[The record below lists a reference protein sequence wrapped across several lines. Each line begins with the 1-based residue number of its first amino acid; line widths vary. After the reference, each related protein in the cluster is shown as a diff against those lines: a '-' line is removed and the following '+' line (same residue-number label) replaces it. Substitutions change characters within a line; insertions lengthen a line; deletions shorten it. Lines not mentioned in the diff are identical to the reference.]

1 MSFLEFYIDGQWVKP
16 VHADTI
22 DVVNPATEQI
32 IETISAGSAEDIDRA
47 VSAARRAFDSFSRS
61 SKEDR
66 IELLTS
72 VREIY
77 KKRFDDIAEAI
88 RLEMGAP
95 LHLANGGQTS
105 VGLGHLKT
113 AIRVLEEFEYEQ
125 EKDGFLIRYEPI
137 GVCGLITPWNWP
149 MNQIVAK
156 LAPVLAAGCTCVL
169 KPSELAPLSAHIMAE
184 ILHEAG
190 VPAGVF
196 NLVNGYGPVVGEA
209 MSAHED
215 IEMMSFTGSTR
226 GGVAVAKGSAD
237 TVKRVSQELGGK
249 SANIVLDD
257 DQLGESVRRGVL
269 ACMDNTGQSCNAP
282 TRMFVPTARYE
293 EALEIA
299 REVAET
305 LVTGNPELENTQ
317 IGPVVSAAQFD
328 KVQRLISSGIEEKA
342 TLVTGGVG
350 RPEHLDKG
358 YFVKPTIFG
367 GVTPQMSIFREEIF
381 GPVLSIIAYE
391 NQEEVVNMANDTPYG
406 LAAYVSGSDNSELMK
421 YARELRA
428 GQIHLNYTG
437 GGANAPFGGFK
448 QSGNGRE
455 KAEWGFEEFLECKAI
470 LGRKDG
476 SSS

>member
-16 VHADTI
+16 IHADTI

-282 TRMFVPTARYE
+282 TRMLVPTARYD

-391 NQEEVVNMANDTPYG
+391 NQEEAVNMANDTPYG

-437 GGANAPFGGFK
+437 GGTNAPFGGFK

-470 LGRKDG
+470 LGRKDEP
-476 SSS
+476 SS

>member
-391 NQEEVVNMANDTPYG
+391 NQEEAVNMANDTPYG

-437 GGANAPFGGFK
+437 GGTNAPFGGFK

>member
-282 TRMFVPTARYE
+282 TRMLVPTARYD

-342 TLVTGGVG
+342 TLVTGG
-350 RPEHLDKG
+350 
-358 YFVKPTIFG
+358 
-367 GVTPQMSIFREEIF
+367 S
-381 GPVLSIIAYE
+381 
-391 NQEEVVNMANDTPYG
+391 
-406 LAAYVSGSDNSELMK
+406 
-421 YARELRA
+421 
-428 GQIHLNYTG
+428 
-437 GGANAPFGGFK
+437 
-448 QSGNGRE
+448 
-455 KAEWGFEEFLECKAI
+455 W
-470 LGRKDG
+470 
-476 SSS
+476 SS

>member
-16 VHADTI
+16 IHADTI

-282 TRMFVPTARYE
+282 TRMFVPTARYD
-293 EALEIA
+293 EAIEIA
-299 REVAET
+299 REVTET

-358 YFVKPTIFG
+358 YFVKPTIFS

-391 NQEEVVNMANDTPYG
+391 NQEEAVNMANDTPYG

-437 GGANAPFGGFK
+437 GGTNAPFGGFK

-470 LGRKDG
+470 LGRKDEP
-476 SSS
+476 SS

>member
-1 MSFLEFYIDGQWVKP
+1 MSFLEFYIDGEWVKP
-16 VHADTI
+16 IHADTI
-22 DVVNPATEQI
+22 DVINPATEQI

-66 IELLTS
+66 VELLTS
-72 VREIY
+72 VREVY

-95 LHLANGGQTS
+95 LHLARGGQTS

-125 EKDGFLIRYEPI
+125 KKDGFLIRYEPI

-196 NLVNGYGPVVGEA
+196 NLVNGYGPIVGEA
-209 MSAHED
+209 MSAHEG

-282 TRMFVPTARYE
+282 TRMLVPTARYD

-350 RPEHLDKG
+350 RPEHLDRG

-367 GVTPQMSIFREEIF
+367 GVTPQMSIFREEVF
-381 GPVLSIIAYE
+381 GPVLAIIAYE
-391 NQEEVVNMANDTPYG
+391 NQEEAVNMANDTPYG
-406 LAAYVSGSDNSELMK
+406 LAAYVSGSDNSELMS

-437 GGANAPFGGFK
+437 GGTNAPFGGFK

-470 LGRKDG
+470 LGSEDE

>member
-293 EALEIA
+293 EALEIS

-391 NQEEVVNMANDTPYG
+391 NQEEAVNMANDTPYG

-437 GGANAPFGGFK
+437 GGTNAPFGGFK

>member
-1 MSFLEFYIDGQWVKP
+1 MSFLEFYVDGEWVKP
-16 VHADTI
+16 IHADTI
-22 DVVNPATEQI
+22 DVINPATEQI

-66 IELLTS
+66 VELLTS
-72 VREIY
+72 VREVY

-105 VGLGHLKT
+105 VGLAHLKT

-293 EALEIA
+293 EALEIS

-437 GGANAPFGGFK
+437 GGTNAPFGGFK

-470 LGRKDG
+470 LGSKDE

>member
-1 MSFLEFYIDGQWVKP
+1 MSFLEFYIDGEWVKP
-16 VHADTI
+16 IHADTI
-22 DVVNPATEQI
+22 DVINPATEQI

-66 IELLTS
+66 VELLTS
-72 VREIY
+72 VREVY

-95 LHLANGGQTS
+95 LHLARGGQTS

-125 EKDGFLIRYEPI
+125 KKDGFLIRYEPI

-209 MSAHED
+209 MSAHEG

-282 TRMFVPTARYE
+282 TRMLVPTARYD

-391 NQEEVVNMANDTPYG
+391 NQEEAVNMANDTPYG
-406 LAAYVSGSDNSELMK
+406 LAAYVSGSDNSELMN

-437 GGANAPFGGFK
+437 GGTNAPFGGFK

-470 LGRKDG
+470 LGSEDE

>member
-1 MSFLEFYIDGQWVKP
+1 MSFLEFYIDGEWVKP
-16 VHADTI
+16 IHADTI
-22 DVVNPATEQI
+22 DVINPATEQI

-66 IELLTS
+66 VELLTS
-72 VREIY
+72 VREVY

-95 LHLANGGQTS
+95 LHLARGGQTS

-125 EKDGFLIRYEPI
+125 KKDGFLIRYEPI

-196 NLVNGYGPVVGEA
+196 NLVNGYGPIVGEA
-209 MSAHED
+209 MSAHEG

-282 TRMFVPTARYE
+282 TRMLVPTARYD

-350 RPEHLDKG
+350 RPEHLDRG

-367 GVTPQMSIFREEIF
+367 GVTPQMSIFQEEIF

-391 NQEEVVNMANDTPYG
+391 NQEEAVNMANDTPYG
-406 LAAYVSGSDNSELMK
+406 LAAYVSGSDNSELMN

-437 GGANAPFGGFK
+437 GGTNAPFGGFK

-470 LGRKDG
+470 LGSKDE

>member
-1 MSFLEFYIDGQWVKP
+1 MSFLKFYIDGEWVNP
-16 VHADTI
+16 VHAETI
-22 DVVNPATEQI
+22 DVTNPATEQI
-32 IETISAGSAEDIDRA
+32 IETISAGSAEDIDQA
-47 VSAARRAFDSFSRS
+47 VAAARRAFDDFSRS
-61 SKEDR
+61 SKQDR
-66 IELLTS
+66 IELLTT
-72 VREIY
+72 VREVY
-77 KKRFDDIAEAI
+77 KKRFDDIADAI
-88 RLEMGAP
+88 RMEMGAP
-95 LHLANGGQTS
+95 LHLAHGGQTS

-156 LAPVLAAGCTCVL
+156 LAPALAAGCTCVL

-196 NLVNGYGPVVGEA
+196 NLVNGYGPIVGEA

-282 TRMFVPTARYE
+282 TRMLVPTARYD

-299 REVAET
+299 REVAEA
-305 LVTGNPELENTQ
+305 LVTGNPELEETQ
-317 IGPVVSAAQFD
+317 IGPVVSATQFD

-350 RPEHLDKG
+350 RPEHLDRG

-367 GVTPQMSIFREEIF
+367 GVTPEMSIFREEIF

-391 NQEEVVNMANDTPYG
+391 NREEAVKLANDTPYG
-406 LAAYVSGSDNSELMK
+406 LAAYVSGSDTSELMT

-437 GGANAPFGGFK
+437 GGTNAPFGGFK

-470 LGRKDG
+470 LGRKDE
-476 SSS
+476 SSQ

>member
-16 VHADTI
+16 IHADTI

-47 VSAARRAFDSFSRS
+47 VSAARRAFDGFSRS

-282 TRMFVPTARYE
+282 TRMLVPTARYD

-299 REVAET
+299 REVAEA

-317 IGPVVSAAQFD
+317 IGPVVSATQFD

-391 NQEEVVNMANDTPYG
+391 NQEEAVNMANDTPYG
-406 LAAYVSGSDNSELMK
+406 LAAYVSGSDSSELMK

-437 GGANAPFGGFK
+437 GGTNAPFGGFK

-470 LGRKDG
+470 LGRKDE

>member
-293 EALEIA
+293 EALEIS

-437 GGANAPFGGFK
+437 GGTNAPFGGFK

>member
-293 EALEIA
+293 EALEIS

-437 GGANAPFGGFK
+437 GGTNAPFGGFK

-470 LGRKDG
+470 LGRKDE

>member
-1 MSFLEFYIDGQWVKP
+1 MSFLEFYIDGEWVKP
-16 VHADTI
+16 IHADTI
-22 DVVNPATEQI
+22 DVINPATEQI

-66 IELLTS
+66 VELLTS
-72 VREIY
+72 VREVY

-95 LHLANGGQTS
+95 LHLARGGQTS

-125 EKDGFLIRYEPI
+125 KKDGFLIRYEPI

-196 NLVNGYGPVVGEA
+196 NLVNGYGPIVGEA
-209 MSAHED
+209 MSAHEG

-282 TRMFVPTARYE
+282 TRMLVPTARYD

-350 RPEHLDKG
+350 RPEHLDRG

-367 GVTPQMSIFREEIF
+367 GVTPQMSIFQEEIF

-391 NQEEVVNMANDTPYG
+391 NQEEAVNMANDTPYG
-406 LAAYVSGSDNSELMK
+406 LAAYVSGSDNSELMN

-437 GGANAPFGGFK
+437 GGTNAPFGGFK

-470 LGRKDG
+470 LGSEDE

>member
-1 MSFLEFYIDGQWVKP
+1 
-16 VHADTI
+16 
-22 DVVNPATEQI
+22 
-32 IETISAGSAEDIDRA
+32 
-47 VSAARRAFDSFSRS
+47 
-61 SKEDR
+61 
-66 IELLTS
+66 
-72 VREIY
+72 
-77 KKRFDDIAEAI
+77 
-88 RLEMGAP
+88 
-95 LHLANGGQTS
+95 
-105 VGLGHLKT
+105 
-113 AIRVLEEFEYEQ
+113 
-125 EKDGFLIRYEPI
+125 
-137 GVCGLITPWNWP
+137 
-149 MNQIVAK
+149 
-156 LAPVLAAGCTCVL
+156 
-169 KPSELAPLSAHIMAE
+169 LSAHIMAE

-282 TRMFVPTARYE
+282 TRMLVPTARYD

-317 IGPVVSAAQFD
+317 IGPVVSATQFD

-391 NQEEVVNMANDTPYG
+391 NQAEAVNMANDTPYG

-428 GQIHLNYTG
+428 GQVHLNYTG
-437 GGANAPFGGFK
+437 GGTNAPFGGFK

-470 LGRKDG
+470 LGSKDE

>member
-1 MSFLEFYIDGQWVKP
+1 MSFLNFYIGGEWVKP
-16 VHADTI
+16 VHAETI
-22 DVVNPATEQI
+22 DVINPATEQI
-32 IETISAGSAEDIDRA
+32 IETISAGSPEDIDRA
-47 VSAARRAFDSFSRS
+47 VSAARRAFNDFSRS
-61 SKEDR
+61 SKQDR
-66 IELLTS
+66 IELLTT
-72 VREIY
+72 VREVY
-77 KKRFDDIAEAI
+77 KKRFDDIADAI
-88 RLEMGAP
+88 RMEMGAP
-95 LHLANGGQTS
+95 LHLAHGGQTS

-156 LAPVLAAGCTCVL
+156 LAPALAAGCTCVL

-196 NLVNGYGPVVGEA
+196 NLVNGYGPIVGEA

-282 TRMFVPTARYE
+282 TRMLVPTARYD

-299 REVAET
+299 REVAEA
-305 LVTGNPELENTQ
+305 LVTGNPELEETQ
-317 IGPVVSAAQFD
+317 IGPVVSATQFD

-350 RPEHLDKG
+350 RPEHLDRG

-367 GVTPQMSIFREEIF
+367 GVTPEMSIFREEIF

-391 NQEEVVNMANDTPYG
+391 NPEEAVKVANDTPYG
-406 LAAYVSGSDNSELMK
+406 LAAYVSGSDTSELMT

-437 GGANAPFGGFK
+437 GGTNAPFGGFK

-470 LGRKDG
+470 LGRKDE
-476 SSS
+476 SSL

>member
-282 TRMFVPTARYE
+282 TRMLVPTARYD

-391 NQEEVVNMANDTPYG
+391 NQEEAVNMANDTPYG

-437 GGANAPFGGFK
+437 GGTNAPFGGFK

-470 LGRKDG
+470 LGRKDEP
-476 SSS
+476 SS

>member
-428 GQIHLNYTG
+428 GQVHLNYTG
-437 GGANAPFGGFK
+437 GGTNAPFGGFK

-470 LGRKDG
+470 LGSKDE